1 MSDISAL
8 SHDYEATAR
17 FAERVNTAVLS
28 LKKSLRQSR
37 GAVRSIAESRSL
49 AEIVHA
55 TKSQLEPGAGEAT
68 PPVPPEVVQ
77 RLSLEHKTRMA
88 YLLEDLAAAE
98 TALRGNSPL
107 DSKVVRVLDEICDA
121 ADASASAMFRR
132 LRRR

>member
-17 FAERVNTAVLS
+17 FAERVNAAVLG
-28 LKKSLRQSR
+28 LKKSLWKGQGQVFS
-37 GAVRSIAESRSL
+37 STESGSL

-55 TKSQLEPGAGEAT
+55 VKTQLGSGSAETT
-68 PPVPPEVVQ
+68 PSVPPEVVE
-77 RLSLEHKTRMA
+77 RLSSEHKTQMG
-88 YLLEDLAAAE
+88 YLVEDLASAE
-98 TALRGNSPL
+98 QALRGSSPVE
-107 DSKVVRVLDEICDA
+107 SEVIRVLDEICDA

>member
-28 LKKSLRQSR
+28 LKRSLHR
-37 GAVRSIAESRSL
+37 GQRDLSSPSQNEGLADIVLAVR
-49 AEIVHA
+49 
-55 TKSQLEPGAGEAT
+55 TQLGTGPAQTA
-68 PPVPPEVVQ
+68 PPVPPEVVE
-77 RLSLEHKTRMA
+77 RLNSEHKKQMG
-88 YLLEDLAAAE
+88 YLLEDLASAE
-98 TALRGNSPL
+98 QALRGNTPV
-107 DSKVVRVLDEICDA
+107 DSEVMRILDEICDA